1 MIQQN
6 DWLPFLEGM
15 QSVAS
20 IAGELSVFNFADVRA
35 EISSELKMQLRQAQ
49 KYDFF
54 IVAKHLKGSI
64 RLNINMDEYELSGGG
79 QMLQLSPGQIVS
91 IEDVSDDF
99 DANVVFLSRHFI
111 ESMMVYISGSM
122 PFRMNISHPV
132 ISTPSEEELQIEKMF
147 FDAALYVVNYS
158 ISQYRMQVM
167 QHIMMAIFYA
177 SNAPSKLNDNGERA
191 RTNADVLSKQF
202 MELVQANFRKE
213 RQLKFYAEALCIT
226 PRYLSR
232 VVKECT
238 GASAADWIERYVV
251 LEARALLKSTT
262 MTIQQISDHLNFP
275 SQTFFGKYFKRRAGM
290 SPKEYRRKS

>member
-6 DWLPFLEGM
+6 DWLPFLEGL

-54 IVAKHLKGSI
+54 IVAKHLKGCI

-158 ISQYRMQVM
+158 TSQYRMQVM

>member
-1 MIQQN
+1 M
-6 DWLPFLEGM
+6 PFLEGL

-158 ISQYRMQVM
+158 ASQYRMQVM